1 MKFTSLLARDA
12 RWQIVLH
19 GARLTAEDLRTRLRA
34 ARRALGRLEPHLL
47 GRGCL
52 IAVGFSGFDYF
63 LFTLLASTLGCRI
76 VLCDPKMLSAA
87 LRQYRLDALAV
98 VATRSIAC
106 DGLPVVVLD
115 PAMADADASEAD
127 ARVWTE
133 VDAPRAQIVFM
144 TSGTTS
150 APKLVVYDEAQLVE
164 NARAVGRYLG
174 VQPGDGVL
182 CMFPTHY
189 MYGFSTMMNGLLAGA
204 TVWMERASLTAHEV
218 LGYLSSGQMRFVP
231 LIRSIAERVCD
242 LAEATPGMRFD
253 GIVVLNAS
261 DRIYAAQ
268 VRRLLALGAC
278 MWNNFGQTE
287 SGPRIFA
294 LPLTPDDLPR
304 VDSYCFEGVLAPGR
318 PIDPRIE
325 LSIID
330 AQGRPCA
337 PGEPGHLLYR
347 TPYAMHGY
355 LLPDG
360 SLRRFTTLES
370 GDVVFRRDD
379 GVVFWVGR
387 RDETV
392 KCNGRL
398 INVSLLHEHFD
409 AFDDIEKS
417 YFLADPQTGA
427 LTVFVV
433 PGLTQAGAEVDFK
446 ARILSR
452 YRAAF
457 PLYPRIADVL
467 FVDDL
472 PVTSTGKISLRLLR
486 ESA

>member
-12 RWQIVLH
+12 NWQIVLH
-19 GARLTAEDLRTRLRA
+19 GARLTAHDLRARLRA
-34 ARRALGRLEPHLL
+34 ARRALGALEPQLL

-76 VLCDPKMLSAA
+76 VLCDPKMLPAA

-106 DGLPVVVLD
+106 DALPVVVLD
-115 PAMADADASEAD
+115 PAAADAEAPGPDAA
-127 ARVWTE
+127 AWAGA
-133 VDAPRAQIVFM
+133 DAPRAQIVFM

-164 NARAVGRYLG
+164 NALAVGRYLG
-174 VQPGDGVL
+174 VRPGDGVL

-204 TVWMERASLTAHEV
+204 TVWLERVSLTAPEV
-218 LGYLSSGQMRFVP
+218 LGYLGSGRISFVP

-242 LAEATPGMRFD
+242 LVEATRGMRLD

-278 MWNNFGQTE
+278 VWNNFGQTE

-304 VDSYCFEGVLAPGR
+304 LDSYCFEGVLAPGR

-325 LSIID
+325 LWIVD

-337 PGEPGHLLYR
+337 PGETGHLHYR

-360 SLRRFTTLES
+360 SLQRFSTLES
-370 GDVVFRRDD
+370 GDLVFRRDD
-379 GVVFWVGR
+379 GIVFWVGR
-387 RDETV
+387 KDETV

-398 INVSLLHEHFD
+398 INVSLLHQYFD
-409 AFDDIEKS
+409 AFDDIAKS

-433 PGLTQAGAEVDFK
+433 PCQAPAGADVDFK

-457 PLYPRIADVL
+457 PLYPRIADVQ

-486 ESA
+486 ASA

>member
-1 MKFTSLLARDA
+1 MKFASLLARDA
-12 RWQIVLH
+12 NWQIVLH
-19 GARLTAEDLRTRLRA
+19 GASLRA
-34 ARRALGRLEPHLL
+34 ARRALGALEPHLR
-47 GRGCL
+47 GRSCL

-76 VLCDPKMLSAA
+76 VLCDPRMLSTA

-115 PAMADADASEAD
+115 PAAADAEETGRDAAAWADADA
-127 ARVWTE
+127 
-133 VDAPRAQIVFM
+133 PR
-144 TSGTTS
+144 

-164 NARAVGRYLG
+164 NALAVGRYLG
-174 VQPGDGVL
+174 VRPGDGVL

-204 TVWMERASLTAHEV
+204 TVWLERASLTAHEV
-218 LGYLSSGQMRFVP
+218 LGYLGSGRIRFAP
-231 LIRSIAERVCD
+231 LIRSIAERVCE

-278 MWNNFGQTE
+278 VWNNFGQTE

-304 VDSYCFEGVLAPGR
+304 LDSYCFEGVVAPGR

-325 LSIID
+325 LSIVD

-337 PGEPGHLLYR
+337 PGETGHLHYR

-360 SLRRFTTLES
+360 SLRRVTTLES
-370 GDVVFRRDD
+370 GDLVFRRDD
-379 GVVFWVGR
+379 GIVFWVGR
-387 RDETV
+387 KDETV

-398 INVSLLHEHFD
+398 INVSLLHQHFD
-409 AFDDIEKS
+409 AFDDIAKS

-433 PGLTQAGAEVDFK
+433 PRPSPACADVDFK
-446 ARILSR
+446 ARILSH

-457 PLYPRIADVL
+457 PLYPRIADVR

>member
-1 MKFTSLLARDA
+1 MKFASLLGRDA
-12 RWQIVLH
+12 NWRIVLH
-19 GARLTAEDLRTRLRA
+19 GERLNAADLRARLRA
-34 ARRALGRLEPHLL
+34 ARRALGALEPQLR

-76 VLCDPKMLSAA
+76 VLCDPRLLSAA

-98 VATRSIAC
+98 IATRSIAC
-106 DGLPVVVLD
+106 DALPVVVLD
-115 PAMADADASEAD
+115 PAAAEDRGDAAAWADAG
-127 ARVWTE
+127 
-133 VDAPRAQIVFM
+133 APRAQIVFM

-164 NARAVGRYLG
+164 NALAVGRYLG
-174 VQPGDGVL
+174 VRPGDGVL

-189 MYGFSTMMNGLLAGA
+189 MYGFSTMMNGLLADA
-204 TVWMERASLTAHEV
+204 TVWLERASLTAHEV
-218 LGYLSSGQMRFVP
+218 LGYLGGGRIRFAP
-231 LIRSIAERVCD
+231 LIRSIAERVCE

-268 VRRLLALGAC
+268 VRRLLALGARV
-278 MWNNFGQTE
+278 WNNFGQTE

-304 VDSYCFEGVLAPGR
+304 LDAYCFEGVLAPGR

-325 LSIID
+325 LRIVD
-330 AQGRPCA
+330 AHGRPCA
-337 PGEPGHLLYR
+337 SGETGHLHYR
-347 TPYAMHGY
+347 TPYAMQGY

-360 SLRRFTTLES
+360 SLQRFTTFES
-370 GDVVFRRDD
+370 GDLVFRRDD
-379 GVVFWVGR
+379 GIVFWVGR
-387 RDETV
+387 KDETV

-398 INVSLLHEHFD
+398 INVSLLHQHFD
-409 AFDDIEKS
+409 AFDDIAKS

-433 PGLTQAGAEVDFK
+433 PGPSPARADVDFK

>member
-1 MKFTSLLARDA
+1 MKFTSLLSPDA
-12 RWQIVLH
+12 NWRIVLH
-19 GARLTAEDLRTRLRA
+19 GARLTAEDVRARLTSV
-34 ARRALGRLEPHLL
+34 RRALRAMEPHLL

-63 LFTLLASTLGCRI
+63 LFTLLASTLGCRV

-98 VATRSIAC
+98 VATRSIVC

-115 PAMADADASEAD
+115 PSAADGEASVPDAVAWD
-127 ARVWTE
+127 YAG
-133 VDAPRAQIVFM
+133 APGAQIVFM

-164 NARAVGRYLG
+164 NALAVSRYLG

-204 TVWMERASLTAHEV
+204 TVWLERASLTAHEV
-218 LGYLSSGQMRFVP
+218 VAYLSSGRIRFAP

-242 LAEATPGMRFD
+242 LAETTPGVRFD

-325 LSIID
+325 LSIVD
-330 AQGRPCA
+330 GQGRPCA

-360 SLRRFTTLES
+360 SLRRCTTLES

-392 KCNGRL
+392 KWNGRL
-398 INVSLLHEHFD
+398 VNVSLLHQHFD
-409 AFDDIEKS
+409 AFDDIAKS
-417 YFLADPQTGA
+417 YFLVDPQTGA
-427 LTVFVV
+427 LKVFVV
-433 PGLTQAGAEVDFK
+433 PGLTQTGKEVEIK

-457 PLYPRIADVL
+457 PLYPRIDDVL

>member
-1 MKFTSLLARDA
+1 MKFASLLARDA
-12 RWQIVLH
+12 DWQIVLH
-19 GARLTAEDLRTRLRA
+19 GARLTAGDLRARLRA
-34 ARRALGRLEPHLL
+34 ARRALGALEPHLR

-76 VLCDPKMLSAA
+76 VLCDPRMLSAA

-115 PAMADADASEAD
+115 PAAADAEETGCDAAAWAD
-127 ARVWTE
+127 G
-133 VDAPRAQIVFM
+133 DAPRAQIVFM

-164 NARAVGRYLG
+164 NALAVGRYLG
-174 VQPGDGVL
+174 VRPGEGVL

-204 TVWMERASLTAHEV
+204 TVWLERASLTAHEV
-218 LGYLSSGQMRFVP
+218 LGYLGSGRIRFAP
-231 LIRSIAERVCD
+231 LIRSIAERVCE

-278 MWNNFGQTE
+278 VWNNFGQTE

-304 VDSYCFEGVLAPGR
+304 LDSYCFEGVVAPGR

-325 LSIID
+325 LWIVD

-337 PGEPGHLLYR
+337 PGETGHLHYR

-360 SLRRFTTLES
+360 SLQRFSTLES
-370 GDVVFRRDD
+370 GDLVFRRDD
-379 GVVFWVGR
+379 GIVFWVGR
-387 RDETV
+387 KDETV

-398 INVSLLHEHFD
+398 INVSLLHQHFD
-409 AFDDIEKS
+409 AFDDIAKS

-433 PGLTQAGAEVDFK
+433 PRPSPASADAEFK

-457 PLYPRIADVL
+457 PLYPRIADVR

>member
-1 MKFTSLLARDA
+1 MKFTSLLAREA
-12 RWQIVLH
+12 NWHLVVN
-19 GARLTAEDLRTRLRA
+19 GTRLRAEDLRARLRA
-34 ARRALGRLEPHLL
+34 ARRALGPLEPHLL

-63 LFTLLASTLGCRI
+63 LFTLLASALGCRV

-98 VATRSIAC
+98 VAPRSIAC
-106 DGLPVVVLD
+106 HGLPVVVLD
-115 PAMADADASEAD
+115 PALAEAEAPGDDGFAWPRAD
-127 ARVWTE
+127 V
-133 VDAPRAQIVFM
+133 PRAQIVFM

-164 NARAVGRYLG
+164 NALAVGRYLE
-174 VQPGDGVL
+174 VRPGDGVL

-189 MYGFSTMMNGLLAGA
+189 MYGFSTIMSGLLAGA
-204 TVWMERASLTAHEV
+204 TVWLERASLTAHEV
-218 LGYLSSGQMRFVP
+218 LGYLGGGRIRFVP

-278 MWNNFGQTE
+278 LWNNFGQTE

-294 LPLTPDDLPR
+294 LPLTPADLPH
-304 VDSYCFEGVLAPGR
+304 VASYCFEGVLAPGR
-318 PIDPRIE
+318 PIDPSIC
-325 LSIID
+325 LSIVD

-347 TPYAMHGY
+347 TPYAMQGY
-355 LLPDG
+355 LQPDG
-360 SLRRFTTLES
+360 SLRQFTTLES
-370 GDVVFRRDD
+370 GDLVFRRDD

-398 INVSLLHEHFD
+398 INVSLLHQHFD
-409 AFDDIEKS
+409 AFDDIAKS

-433 PGLTQAGAEVDFK
+433 PGRVPAGTEVDFK
-446 ARILSR
+446 SRILSR

>member
-1 MKFTSLLARDA
+1 MKFASLLAREA
-12 RWQIVLH
+12 NWQIVLH
-19 GARLTAEDLRTRLRA
+19 GTRLTAEDVRARVRA
-34 ARRALGRLEPHLL
+34 ARRALGALRPHLC
-47 GRGCL
+47 GHGCL

-76 VLCDPKMLSAA
+76 VLCDAKMLPTAMC
-87 LRQYRLDALAV
+87 QYRLDALAV

-106 DGLPVVVLD
+106 NGLPLVVLD
-115 PAMADADASEAD
+115 PASAEAEAPEDDAIAWTDAG
-127 ARVWTE
+127 
-133 VDAPRAQIVFM
+133 APRAQIVFM

-150 APKLVVYDEAQLVE
+150 EPKLVVYDEEQLVE
-164 NARAVGRYLG
+164 NALAVGRYLD
-174 VQPGDGVL
+174 VQSGDGVL

-189 MYGFSTMMNGLLAGA
+189 MYGFSTLMSGLLAGA
-204 TVWMERASLTAHEV
+204 TVWLERASLTAHEV
-218 LGYLSSGQMRFVP
+218 LGYLSSGRVRFVP

-253 GIVVLNAS
+253 GVVVLNAS

-278 MWNNFGQTE
+278 VWNNFGQTE

-294 LPLTPDDLPR
+294 LSLTPADLPHI
-304 VDSYCFEGVLAPGR
+304 DSYCFDGVLAPGR

-325 LSIID
+325 LLIVD

-337 PGEPGHLLYR
+337 SGEPGHLLYR
-347 TPYAMHGY
+347 TPYAMQGY

-360 SLRRFTTLES
+360 SLRQFTTLES
-370 GDVVFRRDD
+370 GDLVFRRDD
-379 GVVFWVGR
+379 GIVLWVGR

-398 INVSLLHEHFD
+398 INVSLLHRYFD
-409 AFDDIEKS
+409 AFDDIVKS

-433 PGLTQAGAEVDFK
+433 PGLASAGADVDFK
-446 ARILSR
+446 ARILTR
-452 YRAAF
+452 YRTAF

-467 FVDDL
+467 LVDDL
-472 PVTSTGKISLRLLR
+472 PITSTGKISLRLLR